1 METMVKTISCT
12 NPPIMF
18 NGWKH
23 HLGFLAGAVRK
34 WAAKPEQLF
43 PLFVAKTKTLGE
55 SQFDLYTGGMTP
67 DEIAHDIVNTLLGFK
82 AYEKEDYFR
91 WIDSSNQ
98 LFWQITVSDGSEWIL
113 RKNED
118 HDSAYIHLHPAHHSR
133 LTRRMKGNHLR
144 TAISTLIMA
153 NMRND
158 KPGLPLMNEVRQNY
172 LGLSKISKPMARE
185 IFATLIFFSKEAGL
199 PS

>member
-1 METMVKTISCT
+1 MVKTISCIS
-12 NPPIMF
+12 PPIMF

-23 HLGFLAGAVRK
+23 HLGFLSGALRN
-34 WAAKPEQLF
+34 WAARPEQLF

-55 SQFDLYTGGMTP
+55 SQFDLYVGEMTP
-67 DEIAHDIVNTLLGFK
+67 EEIAHDIVNILLGFR

-133 LTRRMKGNHLR
+133 LTRRIKGNHLR
-144 TAISTLIMA
+144 TAVSTLILA
-153 NMRND
+153 NMRNE
-158 KPGLPLMNEVRQNY
+158 KPGMSLLNEVRQNY
-172 LGLSKISKPMARE
+172 LGLSKVSKPLARE
-185 IFATLIFFSKEAGL
+185 IFSTLTFLAEEAGL

>member
-1 METMVKTISCT
+1 MGSMVKTISCT
-12 NPPIMF
+12 KAPVMF

-23 HLGFLAGAVRK
+23 HLGFLAGEVHK
-34 WAAKPEQLF
+34 WAGKPEQMF

-55 SQFDLYTGGMTP
+55 SQFDMYTGELTP
-67 DEIAHDIVNTLLGFK
+67 DEISHDIINTLLGFR
-82 AYEKEDYFR
+82 AYEKDDFFR

-118 HDSAYIHLHPAHHSR
+118 HESAYIHLHPARHSR
-133 LTRRMKGNHLR
+133 LTRRIKGNHLR
-144 TAISTLIMA
+144 TALSTLILA
-153 NMRND
+153 SMRKE
-158 KPGLPLMNEVRQNY
+158 KPGMPLLNEVRQNY
-172 LGLSKISKPMARE
+172 LGLSRVTKPLARE
-185 IFATLIFFSKEAGL
+185 IFASLTFFAREAGL